1 MDHTSL
7 PGFFLCGKATVEN
20 FWTPLLLFGFQMSC
34 SLYPNI
40 LRILLKVPIES
51 FCTPTFQGPVLL
63 LLRPSFCTPTFQGP
77 VLLLLR
83 PSLCTPTFLPPR
95 KHPRLSPSCCT
106 PPPSPLFLPKQP
118 GSKSLMGEW
127 RRHLPFG
134 RLGPY
139 LDVTSNVQSK
149 VKSKVKSKVQSKVQS
164 NRLAF
169 FVKVLYPNIL
179 RV

>member
-1 MDHTSL
+1 MDHKSL

-77 VLLLLR
+77 VLLLPR

-106 PPPSPLFLPKQP
+106 PPPSSLFLPP
-118 GSKSLMGEW
+118 PTSFPSSFPFLILSSPFLYSSL
-127 RRHLPFG
+127 F
-134 RLGPY
+134 
-139 LDVTSNVQSK
+139 SQSAHS
-149 VKSKVKSKVQSKVQS
+149 V
-164 NRLAF
+164 
-169 FVKVLYPNIL
+169 
-179 RV
+179 